1 MMRDDTKKRI
11 VRGAFRGTTAAML
24 VAFLGACQNGTTLT
38 RAQAEEN
45 DINEGMQLA
54 DFADL
59 LQTAPDEFSVLT
71 KRPLEMP
78 DSFAALP
85 APNPGAPSSRDF
97 DPQADARAALAFD
110 TGAGAAPG
118 RFAAPS
124 ASEAAILASAGA
136 ADPSIRAT
144 LLDEQAEYDRS
155 QDIYI
160 LDRVFPKLRE
170 LRGGANPE
178 AINAEA
184 ERQRLLQAGV
194 GPGRRAAVPA
204 SLPPVG
210 IAPPTLPPLA
220 AAPVDSSLVA
230 APVPSTPI
238 DPGTGPALAGSGY
251 TGAPTLGALAPEP
264 ADTTPSLI
272 YLPE

>member
-24 VAFLGACQNGTTLT
+24 VAFLAACQSGTGLT
-38 RAQAEEN
+38 RKQAEEN
-45 DINEGMQLA
+45 DIREGLGLT

-78 DSFAALP
+78 NSFAALP

-97 DPQADARAALAFD
+97 DPLADARAALAFD
-110 TGAGAAPG
+110 AGAAPD
-118 RFAAPS
+118 RFAPPS
-124 ASEAAILASAGA
+124 ASEAAILSSAGV

-144 LLDEQAEYDRS
+144 LLNEQAAYES
-155 QDIYI
+155 AQDIYI

-170 LRGGANPE
+170 LRGGVNPE
-178 AINAEA
+178 AIDAEA
-184 ERQRLLQAGV
+184 ERQRLQQAGI

-210 IAPPTLPPLA
+210 IAPRDLPPLA
-220 AAPVDSSLVA
+220 AAPVDTSLVD
-230 APVPSTPI
+230 APVLSTPI
-238 DPGTGPALAGSGY
+238 DPGTGPALAGPGY
-251 TGAPTLGALAPEP
+251 TGTPTLGVLAPEP